1 MENKKIVIACVGDSI
16 TQGAGSSGAEKT
28 YPAVLASLLGEGYTV
43 LNFGAGGAGAQIGE
57 TVHWGPGNYSYVQ
70 SEQYRKSLESEPDLV
85 IIMLGTNDAYSLD
98 PECPETLDVYYN
110 SLKQIGQT
118 YAALPTKPEILLAGS
133 PFRDDIAA
141 RTVHLRE
148 MVLPLQKK
156 LAAEMGWR
164 FCDFFTVTE
173 RDIAADHSLLLDGVH
188 FTDAGYA
195 YLAGEVYRGFFG
207 T

>member
-1 MENKKIVIACVGDSI
+1 MKTTSIIACVGDSI
-16 TQGAGSSGAEKT
+16 TQGAGATSGEKK
-28 YPAVLASLLGEGYTV
+28 YPSVLQSLLGEGYTV

-57 TVHWGPGNYSYVQ
+57 NIHWGPGNYSYIQ

-85 IIMLGTNDAYSLD
+85 ILMLGTNDAYSLD
-98 PECPETLDVYYN
+98 PERPETLDVYYN
-110 SLKQIGQT
+110 SLKQIGET
-118 YAALPTKPEILLAGS
+118 YAALPSKPEILLAGS

-148 MVLPLQKK
+148 MVLPLQEK

-164 FCDFFTVTE
+164 FCNFFTVTE
-173 RDIAADHSLLLDGVH
+173 EAIAKDHSLLLDGVH

-195 YLAGEVYRGFFG
+195 FLAEEIYKGFFQN
-207 T
+207 